1 MIRKALAAIAA
12 SNAGQW
18 QRTERDGA
26 FVLVFL
32 ILVALDYL
40 TQYL

>member
-26 FVLVFL
+26 VVLIFL
-32 ILVALDYL
+32 VIVALDRYL
-40 TQYL
+40 FHL